1 MGDVFR
7 PGAARLWG
15 LRSFRFRG
23 LGVLGSGFKVQGLR
37 VQASGRGAV
46 IGLQDEKESGLEHR
60 TSVDLLAL

>member
-1 MGDVFR
+1 MFR
-7 PGAARLWG
+7 ARG
-15 LRSFRFRG
+15 LR
-23 LGVLGSGFKVQGLR
+23 FKVCR